1 MEKYVRRENSSLEK
15 GIAAMFTTITT
26 MKGTAK
32 RYMLFWRGGTFAL
45 LVLALLTSGFVGGGT
60 EVAHASAVLLP
71 PVVSSQ
77 QSDAAPAL
85 DIGNA
90 TTAFIGWAGINIAHN
105 LNLMT
110 YDSATRVFGPVH
122 VFTETTPAGMGPRL
136 SAWQNNLA
144 IAWLGTDHRL
154 NVGQYNL
161 ANSPQLTN
169 KVTLNEYSSN
179 APALFELNGVLYLS
193 WRGTDG
199 HLNIITS
206 IDGSHFGPKV
216 TYPFVIRTS
225 PSLMASDN
233 SFFVAWEDMS
243 ISSHI
248 VMASSNDP
256 LHLTNLTNVVTTTSI
271 SQLPVGLE
279 SAGAPAPFVM
289 VAWQNASDARIHLG
303 LFEGDSVFH
312 NAVTTTQTTA
322 YGPAFYPNSS
332 LPLVNWT
339 GTDAAHH
346 INVALFPY

>member
-1 MEKYVRRENSSLEK
+1 
-15 GIAAMFTTITT
+15 MFTMITT
-26 MKGTAK
+26 MKGIAK
-32 RYMLFWRGGTFAL
+32 RHRLFWRGGTFAL
-45 LVLALLTSGFVGGGT
+45 LVLALLASGFIGGGT
-60 EVAHASAVLLP
+60 EVAHASTAALLP

-77 QSDAAPAL
+77 QSDAAPSL
-85 DIGNA
+85 DTGNA
-90 TTAFIGWAGINIAHN
+90 TTAFIGWAGINTAHN

-110 YDSATRVFGPVH
+110 YDSANKVFGLVH
-122 VFTETTPAGMGPRL
+122 VFTETTPAGMGPSL
-136 SAWQNNLA
+136 SGWQNNLA

-169 KVTLNEYSSN
+169 KVTLNEHSPN
-179 APALFELNGVLYLS
+179 APALFELNGALYLS

-206 IDGSHFGPKV
+206 IDGSHFGPKI

-233 SFFVAWEDMS
+233 SFFVVWEDMS
-243 ISSHI
+243 VSSHI
-248 VMASSNDP
+248 VFASSNDP
-256 LHLTNLTNVVTTTSI
+256 LHLTNLTNVVTTTST
-271 SQLPVGLE
+271 SLLPVGLE

-289 VAWQNASDARIHLG
+289 VVWQNASDARIHLG
-303 LFEGDSVFH
+303 LFEDGSVLQ
-312 NAVTTTQTTA
+312 NLVTTTQTTA

-332 LPLVNWT
+332 LPLVSWT
-339 GTDAAHH
+339 GTDATHH